1 MSVKLKIGL
10 ISEHASPLATVGGV
24 DAGGQNVYVAQV
36 ARHLAALGHEID
48 VYTRRDNADLPA
60 VVDWETGIRVI
71 HVPAGPA
78 CFVPKEKMLPLMDDF
93 TRLMLAR
100 LRRES
105 RLYDVMHANF
115 FMSGLV
121 AANIRRAARIPY
133 VMTFHALGKVR
144 RLYQGEA
151 DGFPETRL
159 AIEDRVARE
168 ADSVIAECPQD
179 RDDLEQLYGV
189 DPGKIEIIPGGFDP
203 SEFWPVDKSYARR
216 LVGLPP
222 GEPTVLY
229 LGRIVPRK
237 GVDTVIQAFA
247 LLQKN
252 HRQPARLLIVGGDS
266 ATPDPRATPEIGRL
280 QHIAEQEGVRD
291 RVEFTGLRPRK
302 MLRFFYS
309 AADMFVTTPWYE
321 PFGITPLEAMACGT
335 PVIGSRVGGIKFTVR
350 DGETGLLVPAK
361 NPAALADKMAE
372 LYADPE
378 RLRSMC
384 ERGVR
389 RVHDH
394 FTWRTVSRQL
404 EALYARIAEQE
415 IATPEYALPLSSASR
430 GPRILRRRRTV
441 SDVARRERRHSRRA
455 MRKAVFLDKDGT
467 LVEDIPY
474 NVAPERI
481 RLMPRADQGLRL
493 FHALGYELIV
503 VSNQGGV
510 ALGMF
515 PERLLHG
522 VESKL
527 RAQLEVVGV
536 PLAGFYWC
544 PHHPHA
550 VVSAYDGPCACRK
563 PAPGLLCA
571 AARDLRLDL
580 GASWMIGD
588 ILDDVEAGRRAGC
601 RTVLIE
607 NGGETQWKS
616 GALRRPHIMVCDL
629 YEAALAIA
637 THEKSA
643 MAREALHDTR

>member
-1 MSVKLKIGL
+1 MSAPLKIGM
-10 ISEHASPLATVGGV
+10 ISEHASPLAAVGGV

-36 ARHLAALGHEID
+36 ARHLAALGHEVD
-48 VYTRRDNADLPA
+48 VYTRRDRADLAP
-60 VVDWETGIRVI
+60 VVDWEPGIRVI

-78 CFVPKEKMLPLMDDF
+78 CFIPKEKMLPLMDDF
-93 TRLMLAR
+93 TRLMLQR
-100 LRRES
+100 LRRGL
-105 RLYDVMHANF
+105 RTYDVMHANF

-121 AANIRRAARIPY
+121 AANIRRAAGIPY
-133 VMTFHALGKVR
+133 VVTFHALGKVR

-179 RDDLEQLYGV
+179 RDDLEQLYRV

-203 SEFWPVDKSYARR
+203 AEFWPVDKSYARR

-237 GVDTVIQAFA
+237 GVDTVIEAFA
-247 LLQKN
+247 LLQKR
-252 HRQPARLLIVGGDS
+252 HGKPARLLIVGGDS
-266 ATPDPRATPEIGRL
+266 ATPDPDVTPEIGRL
-280 QHIAEQEGVRD
+280 QRIAEQQGVRD
-291 RVEFTGLRPRK
+291 RVEFTGLRARK

-350 DGETGLLVPAK
+350 DGDTGLLVPAR
-361 NPAALADKMAE
+361 NAVALTDKMAE
-372 LYADPE
+372 LYGDPE
-378 RLRSMC
+378 RMRRMG
-384 ERGVR
+384 ENGVR
-389 RVHDH
+389 HVHEH

-404 EALYARIAEQE
+404 EALYARVAERE
-415 IATPEYALPLSSASR
+415 IAVPEYVRPQVSP
-430 GPRILRRRRTV
+430 PRAVVSPLRRRTA
-441 SDVARRERRHSRRA
+441 SGAAGRERRHSQRA
-455 MRKAVFLDKDGT
+455 KRKAVFLDKDGT

-481 RLMPRADQGLRL
+481 RLMPGAEQGLRL
-493 FHALGYELIV
+493 FHELGYELIV

-515 PERLLHG
+515 PEHMLQG
-522 VESKL
+522 VECTL
-527 RAQLEVVGV
+527 RTQLETAGI

-544 PHHPHA
+544 PHHPGA
-550 VVSAYDGPCACRK
+550 VVSAYDGACACRK

-607 NGGETQWKS
+607 NGGETQWMR
-616 GALRRPHIMVCDL
+616 GALRTPHITVGDL

-637 THEKSA
+637 AHEKSA
-643 MAREALHDTR
+643 MPGEGLHDSL